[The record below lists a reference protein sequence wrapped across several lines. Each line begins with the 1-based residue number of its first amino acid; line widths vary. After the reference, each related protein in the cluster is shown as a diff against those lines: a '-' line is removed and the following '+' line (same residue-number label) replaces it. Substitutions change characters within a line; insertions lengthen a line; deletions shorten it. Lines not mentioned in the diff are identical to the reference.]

1 MLPTVTVGVRTVES
15 SMKAITEEV
24 AGTVRAARR
33 ATLEAK
39 LSGRIT
45 ELPVVAGQ
53 RVREGERMARIEA
66 GEAVARSDQANAT
79 LEQAERDWRRLSALF
94 EQAALTRAEYEA
106 ADTRLRMA
114 RASVAEAKSILEH
127 AEVVAPF
134 DGVVARK
141 WVDVGD
147 QAAPGRPLITVEDPS
162 SLELE
167 ADLPEGIASHVR
179 QGDELAVRVDGVVGD
194 ITGTVR
200 EIAPA
205 ADPVTRTI
213 RIKLELPLEEG
224 LRSGQ
229 FARLQVPTGEGE
241 SLSVP
246 ASAVVRRGQMEI
258 VFVVVNRRAELRLVK
273 TGGVNGES
281 VEILAGLEAGETVV
295 IEGAGQLADG
305 QPVEVK

>member
-1 MLPTVTVGVRTVES
+1 V
-15 SMKAITEEV
+15 
-24 AGTVRAARR
+24 
-33 ATLEAK
+33 
-39 LSGRIT
+39 
-45 ELPVVAGQ
+45 
-53 RVREGERMARIEA
+53 
-66 GEAVARSDQANAT
+66 
-79 LEQAERDWRRLSALF
+79 
-94 EQAALTRAEYEA
+94 AALTLLGAWPVYA
-106 ADTRLRMA
+106 MA
-114 RASVAEAKSILEH
+114 RRLAVDRLPDLTDSDAPVSVGSGLR
-127 AEVVAPF
+127 VVTRSSYLR
-134 DGVVARK
+134 GLVLVV
-141 WVDVGD
+141 V
-147 QAAPGRPLITVEDPS
+147 DPS

>member
-1 MLPTVTVGVRTVES
+1 MKKPSRAGFDELRLEFILPLLLASALVWGGCGRSPDKSIDQAPMLPTVTVGVRTVES

-24 AGTVRAARR
+24 SGTVRAARR

-167 ADLPEGIASHVR
+167 ADLPVGSVLSRYR
-179 QGDELAVRVDGVVGD
+179 QMSFGGFP
-194 ITGTVR
+194 
-200 EIAPA
+200 EIA
-205 ADPVTRTI
+205 
-213 RIKLELPLEEG
+213 
-224 LRSGQ
+224 
-229 FARLQVPTGEGE
+229 
-241 SLSVP
+241 
-246 ASAVVRRGQMEI
+246 
-258 VFVVVNRRAELRLVK
+258 
-273 TGGVNGES
+273 
-281 VEILAGLEAGETVV
+281 AG
-295 IEGAGQLADG
+295 D
-305 QPVEVK
+305 